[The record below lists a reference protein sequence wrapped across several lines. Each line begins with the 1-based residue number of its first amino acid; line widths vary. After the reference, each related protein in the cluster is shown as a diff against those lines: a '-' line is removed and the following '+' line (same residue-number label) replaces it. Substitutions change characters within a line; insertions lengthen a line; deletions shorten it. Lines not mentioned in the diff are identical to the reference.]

1 MSPPRTPPVPD
12 YESACAGGAAAAEVM
27 KRVFGKDRIAFG
39 ACSLSLPGGGCNDA
53 KPVRRSYGG
62 FDEAAAEN
70 AVSRVYIG
78 FHFRDENG
86 PSTTSCNRTA
96 PGKCRRRSAER
107 AQRGR

>member
-1 MSPPRTPPVPD
+1 
-12 YESACAGGAAAAEVM
+12 M

-70 AVSRVYIG
+70 AVSRVCIG
-78 FHFRDENG
+78 FHFRDAVEKG
-86 PSTTSCNRTA
+86 LKHGQQIGEWTIDHVLQPD
-96 PGKCRRRSAER
+96 R
-107 AQRGR
+107 AREMPPEKR